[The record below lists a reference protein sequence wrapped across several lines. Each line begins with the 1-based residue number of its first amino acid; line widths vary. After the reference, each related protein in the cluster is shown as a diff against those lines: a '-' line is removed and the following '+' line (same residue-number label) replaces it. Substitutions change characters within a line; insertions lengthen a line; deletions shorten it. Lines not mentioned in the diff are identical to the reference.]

1 MENDTLIGLVDLIK
15 TCSDI
20 EQSPYGDDNPDQR
33 MEELF
38 MTDLLNFFVML
49 AYSSGD
55 VHKREIKFI
64 NKELKFDFNKDTL
77 KRYAE
82 ANVFPIEEFVN
93 QVPVSFQYFVKAE
106 FIRGKT
112 VYNIYR
118 GSSRKYIKTF
128 REAGQEFIAIDGL
141 VSQEEIDNLNAFCV
155 TLEQEVKDVKDK
167 DIYRHYGRRKVSMGG
182 GSEEEDKVEDKK
194 PSLSNVRIYEPGSDY
209 ERMSVTGRAEPTVN
223 QDNMGRDLFGGL
235 SGNAASLSSE
245 NSGLSAGLSGNA
257 GLSGGGLSG
266 GLSGDGRSNG
276 PKLDPEPS
284 LNLADISHSMEKN
297 QGVNDAY
304 TPNSARL
311 DELLNKLNSMIGLAS
326 VKQEVQSLVNKLNIS
341 NLRKAQGLPPL
352 PIEMHMVFTGNPGT
366 GKTTVARLL
375 AQIYYEMGI
384 LSKGQFVETDRSGLV
399 AGYMGQ
405 TAGKVSEVVES
416 ALGGVLFIDEAYS
429 LSNGSQE
436 DFGKEAI
443 DTLVKAMEDHRD
455 DLIVIVAGYTKEM
468 QDFIDANPGLQ
479 SRFTTY
485 IDFPDYEPFDLVSI
499 LIDMCSSMQYVIDPA
514 AVKEIFKTF
523 DYDVSHK
530 DANFGN
536 ARDVRNF
543 RKKIIDKQIDR
554 ITKEGINSKLDLV
567 TIKPEDVE
575 GQHLGG
581 GIRG

>member
-20 EQSPYGDDNPDQR
+20 EQSPYGLDNPDQR

-64 NKELKFDFNKDTL
+64 NKELKYDFTKETL

-82 ANVFPIEEFVN
+82 ENVLPIEKFVQ
-93 QVPVSFQYFVKAE
+93 QVPVSFQYFLKAE
-106 FIRGKT
+106 YVRGKT

-118 GSSRKYIKTF
+118 GSSRKYIKVL

-155 TLEQEVKDVKDK
+155 TLEQEIMDVKDR
-167 DIYRHYGRRKVSMGG
+167 DIYRRYGRQKVSMAEEN
-182 GSEEEDKVEDKK
+182 EEEETSDK
-194 PSLSNVRIYEPGSDY
+194 PNLGNVRVYQPGDDY
-209 ERMSVTGRAEPTVN
+209 ERITVTGKREEPVN
-223 QDNMGRDLFGGL
+223 RDNTGRDIL
-235 SGNAASLSSE
+235 
-245 NSGLSAGLSGNA
+245 
-257 GLSGGGLSG
+257 GGLSG
-266 GLSGDGRSNG
+266 GSLSEIN
-276 PKLDPEPS
+276 ES
-284 LNLADISHSMEKN
+284 LNLADISSAIESDETDNEAFKTN
-297 QGVNDAY
+297 
-304 TPNSARL
+304 TPRL
-311 DELLNKLNSMIGLAS
+311 EELLKKLNGMIGLAS

-352 PIEMHMVFTGNPGT
+352 PIEMHMAFTGNPGT

-399 AGYMGQ
+399 AGYVGQ
-405 TAGKVSEVVES
+405 TATKVTEVVES

-455 DLIVIVAGYTKEM
+455 DLIVIVAGYTGEM
-468 QDFIDANPGLQ
+468 QKFIDANPGLQ

-485 IDFPDYEPFDLVSI
+485 IDFPDYEAFDLVSI
-499 LIDMCSSMQYVIDPA
+499 LIDMCSSMQYVIEPA
-514 AVKEIFKTF
+514 AVKEIFNTF
-523 DYDVSHK
+523 DYDVNHK
-530 DANFGN
+530 DDNFGN

-543 RKKIIDKQIDR
+543 RKKIIDRQIDR

-567 TIKPEDVE
+567 TIKPVDVE

-581 GIRG
+581 GIKG

>member
-1 MENDTLIGLVDLIK
+1 MDNDTLIGLVDLIK

-20 EQSPYGDDNPDQR
+20 EQSPYGNDNPDKR
-33 MEELF
+33 VEEMF

-49 AYSSGD
+49 SYSSGD

-64 NKELKFDFNKDTL
+64 NKELKYDFNKDTL

-82 ANVFPIEEFVN
+82 ENVLPLEKFVN
-93 QVPVSFQYFVKAE
+93 EVPLSFQYFLKAE
-106 FIRGKT
+106 FVRGKT
-112 VYNIYR
+112 LYNIYR
-118 GSSRKYIKTF
+118 GSTRKYIKTL
-128 REAGQEFIAIDGL
+128 REAGQEFIAVDGL
-141 VSQEEIDNLNAFCV
+141 VSQEEIDNLNAFCL
-155 TLEQEVKDVKDK
+155 TLENEVREYKDK
-167 DIYRHYGRRKVSMGG
+167 DIYRSYGRKKVSMEK
-182 GSEEEDKVEDKK
+182 EEEAEESK
-194 PSLSNVRIYEPGSDY
+194 PDLSNVRVYEPGQDY
-209 ERMSVTGRAEPTVN
+209 ERMTVTGNREMPTSREN
-223 QDNMGRDLFGGL
+223 EGRDILGGTTEGKL
-235 SGNAASLSSE
+235 PSSE
-245 NSGLSAGLSGNA
+245 ERLS
-257 GLSGGGLSG
+257 
-266 GLSGDGRSNG
+266 
-276 PKLDPEPS
+276 
-284 LNLADISHSMEKN
+284 LADISESIESS
-297 QGVNDAY
+297 
-304 TPNSARL
+304 NSANDNYSPSSPRL
-311 DELLNKLNSMIGLAS
+311 DELLKKLNDMIGLAS
-326 VKQEVQSLVNKLNIS
+326 VKQDVQSLVNKLNVS

-405 TAGKVSEVVES
+405 TASKVTDVVNS

-429 LSNGSQE
+429 LSNGNQE

-455 DLIVIVAGYTKEM
+455 DLIVIVAGYTNEM

-485 IDFPDYEPFDLVSI
+485 IDFPDYEAFDLVSI
-499 LIDMCSSMQYVIDPA
+499 LIDMCSSMQYIIEPS

-523 DYDVSHK
+523 DYDVMHK

-543 RKKIIDKQIDR
+543 RKKIIDRQIDR

-567 TIKPEDVE
+567 TIKSEDVE
-575 GQHLGG
+575 GLHLGG
-581 GIRG
+581 GIKL